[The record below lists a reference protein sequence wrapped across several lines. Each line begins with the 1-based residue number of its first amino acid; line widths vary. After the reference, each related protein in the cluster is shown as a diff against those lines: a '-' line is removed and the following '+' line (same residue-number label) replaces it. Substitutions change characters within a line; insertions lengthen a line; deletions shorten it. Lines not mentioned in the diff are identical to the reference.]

1 MKQAKLELVLQ
12 LERAPFPSVDTHEA
26 EAEAGAEC
34 QANDIPL
41 TDELTA
47 LKLLLLEH

>member
-1 MKQAKLELVLQ
+1 MD
-12 LERAPFPSVDTHEA
+12 VDVDARRTWTRTV
-26 EAEAGAEC
+26 AGC

-47 LKLLLLEH
+47 LKLLLPEH

>member
-1 MKQAKLELVLQ
+1 MRRDGEVSHTKVYSTARLQ
-12 LERAPFPSVDTHEA
+12 RTRTWMRRTV
-26 EAEAGAEC
+26 AGC

-47 LKLLLLEH
+47 LKLLLPEH

>member
-1 MKQAKLELVLQ
+1 MKQAKLELV
-12 LERAPFPSVDTHEA
+12 LERAPFPSVDTHEAEA